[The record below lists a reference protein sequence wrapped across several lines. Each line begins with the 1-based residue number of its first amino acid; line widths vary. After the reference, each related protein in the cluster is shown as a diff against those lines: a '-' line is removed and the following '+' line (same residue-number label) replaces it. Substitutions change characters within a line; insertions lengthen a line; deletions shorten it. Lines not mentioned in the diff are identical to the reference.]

1 VGAQIEKLQAKYDTL
16 ANKQKAED
24 GEEVTQAYYVIK
36 AAQER
41 EELQRKGDELD
52 TKIRK
57 VRGFGDLC
65 SSHLYCAVST
75 LTRGITDSYKIELR
89 EAIFKYHS
97 LDLCMEY
104 QFR

>member
-36 AAQER
+36 AAQEL

-57 VRGFGDLC
+57 VGG
-65 SSHLYCAVST
+65 V
-75 LTRGITDSYKIELR
+75 
-89 EAIFKYHS
+89 
-97 LDLCMEY
+97 
-104 QFR
+104 Q